1 MLLLSSLVLSAA
13 VSLSSAT
20 STPEA
25 PAHSISEPI
34 LLDGVLDEPAWSS
47 APNVGRLLQQEPTPE
62 SEPTEETEVKVLF
75 DSDRLYFGI
84 LCRDRDPSSVI
95 ATQLAYDSRLNVD
108 DYLVIILDP
117 FLDYRNGFFF
127 EVNPAGARA
136 DGQVSNNAEHR
147 TLEWDGIWDAAARVT
162 EDGWVAEVAIPFK
175 TLRFAPGQT
184 TWGLNLER
192 TIRRL
197 NEVDR
202 WASPRREVW
211 LTNLSQAGR
220 LTELEGVQQGRGLD
234 IRPYAAGGRNDGDGK
249 IEAGIDIFKN
259 VTPSLNAALTVNT
272 DFAETEVDARQ
283 VNLTRFPLFFPEKRT
298 FFLEGAGIFEV
309 AGLRPSPRSD
319 VVPFFSRKVGL
330 LAGEEVPIIAGAK
343 ITGREKGFNIGF
355 LDVYTNDVD
364 NAEYGLVERQNLLVA
379 RVSRNLFQQS
389 WVGGIVTHGNPKGT
403 GSNTLF
409 GVDTRLATSTF
420 RGDKNLSLDF
430 YFLGTQDEAL
440 SATDYATGFK
450 LDYPN
455 ETIDVAFGAS
465 QIGEDFNPALGFVP
479 RTGVRMLKP
488 VASLRPRAREIGI
501 RRFTFAA
508 YPVFVYDLDN
518 RLLDYR
524 ITTVPLGFETE
535 SQERFTFNFTP
546 ELQTLD
552 EPFEIHDDIIVP
564 PGEYRWRFYR
574 AEIHTANKRPWVAL
588 FSYGR
593 GGFFSGQRRQIR
605 SAFVLK
611 PSSNLRFELSY
622 ERNDISLVE
631 GDFYTQIYALGADFN
646 FSPRISWANLVQ
658 YDNESYIL
666 GFQSRFRWI
675 IKPGNDLFV
684 VINRGWEDIDN
695 RFRPAFDRGTVK
707 LQYTFRL

>member
-34 LLDGVLDEPAWSS
+34 RLDGVLDEPIWSS
-47 APNVGRLLQQEPTPE
+47 VPTVGRLFQQEPTPE
-62 SEPTEETEVKVLF
+62 SEPTEETEIKVLF

-84 LCRDRDPSSVI
+84 VCRDRDPSAIV

-136 DGQVSNNAEHR
+136 DGQVSNNAERR
-147 TLEWDGIWDAAARVT
+147 TLEWDGIWDAAARIT

-175 TLRFAPGQT
+175 TLRFTPGQT

-211 LTNLSQAGR
+211 LTNLSMAGR

-234 IRPYAAGGRNDGDGK
+234 IRPYASAGRRDGDGK
-249 IEAGIDIFKN
+249 LDAGIDIFKN

-283 VNLTRFPLFFPEKRT
+283 VNLTRFPLFFPEKRA

-309 AGLRPSPRSD
+309 AGLPPSPRSD
-319 VVPFFSRKVGL
+319 LVPFFSRRVGL
-330 LAGEEVPIIAGAK
+330 LAGEEVPIITGVK
-343 ITGREKGFNIGF
+343 ITGRVKGFNLGF
-355 LDVYTNDVD
+355 LDTFTGEVD
-364 NAEYGLVERQNLLVA
+364 NSEYGQVERQNLLVA
-379 RVSRNLFQQS
+379 RVSRNLFRQS
-389 WVGGIVTHGNPKGT
+389 WVGGIFTHGNPSGT
-403 GSNTLF
+403 GSNRLF
-409 GVDTRLATSTF
+409 GMDARLATSTF
-420 RGDKNLSLDF
+420 RGDKNLSLDV
-430 YFLGTQDEAL
+430 YFMGTKDETL
-440 SATDYATGFK
+440 NATDYATGFK
-450 LDYPN
+450 VDYPN
-455 ETIDVAFGAS
+455 ELVDVALYAAH
-465 QIGEDFNPALGFVP
+465 IGEDFNPELGFVP
-479 RTGVRMLKP
+479 RTGVRKIKP
-488 VASLRPRAREIGI
+488 VASFRPRAREIGI
-501 RRFTFAA
+501 RRFTFGA
-508 YPVFVYDLDN
+508 YPVLIYDLDN

-524 ITTVPLGFETE
+524 IATVPLGFETE

-552 EPFEIHDDIIVP
+552 EPFEIHDDVVMP
-564 PGEYRWRFYR
+564 SGEYRWTQYR
-574 AEIHTANKRPWVAL
+574 AEIHTANKRRWVGL
-588 FSYGR
+588 FSYGW
-593 GGFFSGQRRQIR
+593 GGFFSGTRRQIR

-611 PSSNLRFELSY
+611 PSSNLRFELSFD
-622 ERNDISLVE
+622 RNDISMVA
-631 GDFYTQIYALGADFN
+631 GDFFTQIYALRADFN
-646 FSPRISWANLVQ
+646 FTPRISWANLVQ
-658 YDNESYIL
+658 YDNDSHIL

-675 IKPGNDLFV
+675 LKPGNDLFV

-695 RFRPAFDRGTVK
+695 RFRSAFDRGTVK